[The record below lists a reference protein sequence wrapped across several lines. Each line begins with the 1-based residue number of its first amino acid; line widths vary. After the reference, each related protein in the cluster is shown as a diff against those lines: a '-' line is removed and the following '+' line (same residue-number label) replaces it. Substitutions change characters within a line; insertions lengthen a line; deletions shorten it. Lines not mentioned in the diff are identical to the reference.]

1 MNRRVDLLKASKLLA
16 LIIVLFICF
25 TGVISWKLEN
35 KAEGST
41 LSNLVK
47 RVEDT
52 SVLTSASKAKGNDL
66 IIVNKQ
72 NFLENDYVPE
82 N

>member
-1 MNRRVDLLKASKLLA
+1 MNRRVDLLKALKLLA

-41 LSNLVK
+41 LSNL
-47 RVEDT
+47 
-52 SVLTSASKAKGNDL
+52 SKKS
-66 IIVNKQ
+66 
-72 NFLENDYVPE
+72 
-82 N
+82 